1 MHAAV
6 RLLMSALL
14 CAALASVMPPPAAA
28 QAPAAPQQAPAA
40 AQPQP
45 SALLNA
51 QQLEQLV
58 APIALYPDTLLAQVL
73 MASTYPLE
81 VVFTDR
87 WLTQNKNLKGDQ
99 LKTEVQKQGW
109 DESVTSLVAT
119 PEVLSMM
126 SSKLEWTQQLGDA
139 VLAQQPDVM
148 DAIQRLRAKAQDQ
161 KKLTTT
167 KQQKVSVKKEQNK
180 DVIVIEPTTP
190 DTIYVPYYD
199 PAVVYGAWPYPAY
212 PPYYFP
218 APGYI
223 AGGIIATGI
232 AFGAGYAL
240 GRWTSGGNYWG
251 GSVNWGGSNIN
262 INRPIDI
269 NRTKINHFSH
279 KPEHRHGV
287 KYRNDNV
294 QKQFGGG
301 RTAST
306 SDRQMDFR
314 GRDGQQV
321 LRPDGDRPGGGA
333 RPDAGRPGGGA
344 EPDAGRPGGGAK
356 PMPDARAA
364 APSLMPDVP
373 VAAPS
378 LMPDAR
384 WRPQARRRTTGW
396 WRQARGRTPRWP
408 RRRRPGRGRDGAF
421 SRYQQGRWRR
431 ARGCRPRPCQSR
443 RRRRPW
449 WRRSVRW
456 RRRRRRRR
464 WRSEFQRRWRR
475 RGGGGGGGGRGG
487 GGGGRRSDMTLKH
500 DIALLGYLPNGLGYY
515 RFSYVGSNRAY
526 VGVMAQEVETV
537 MPEAV
542 MRDRDGSLRVLYEKL
557 GVRFQTYEEWIAKG
571 AQVPAAIR
579 ASH

>member
-1 MHAAV
+1 MPS
-6 RLLMSALL
+6 SA
-14 CAALASVMPPPAAA
+14 CA
-28 QAPAAPQQAPAA
+28 
-40 AQPQP
+40 
-45 SALLNA
+45 
-51 QQLEQLV
+51 
-58 APIALYPDTLLAQVL
+58 
-73 MASTYPLE
+73 
-81 VVFTDR
+81 R
-87 WLTQNKNLKGDQ
+87 
-99 LKTEVQKQGW
+99 
-109 DESVTSLVAT
+109 
-119 PEVLSMM
+119 
-126 SSKLEWTQQLGDA
+126 
-139 VLAQQPDVM
+139 
-148 DAIQRLRAKAQDQ
+148 KAQDQ

-190 DTIYVPYYD
+190 ETIYVPYYD

-240 GRWTSGGNYWG
+240 GRWASGGNYWG
-251 GSVNWGGSNIN
+251 GSVNWGGDNIN
-262 INRPIDI
+262 VNRPIDI

-287 KYRNDNV
+287 KYQNDNV
-294 QKQFGGG
+294 QKKFGGG
-301 RTAST
+301 RTASA

-344 EPDAGRPGGGAK
+344 KPDAGRPGGGAK
-356 PMPDARAA
+356 PDAGRPGGGAKPDAG
-364 APSLMPDVP
+364 
-373 VAAPS
+373 
-378 LMPDAR
+378 
-384 WRPQARRRTTGW
+384 RPGGGAKPRCRC
-396 WRQARGRTPRWP
+396 QARGAKPDAG
-408 RRRRPGRGRDGAF
+408 RPGGGGRPEAGRPGGGPGGGRPDAGRPGGPGGGAF
-421 SRYQQGRWRR
+421 SDINRGGGGARVDAGRGH
-431 ARGCRPRPCQSR
+431 ASLGGGGGRGGGGQ
-443 RRRRPW
+443 
-449 WRRSVRW
+449 
-456 RRRRRRRR
+456 
-464 WRSEFQRRWRR
+464 FAGGGG
-475 RGGGGGGGGRGG
+475 RGGGGGPSFSGGGGRGGGGGGGRGG